1 MAKSKNEIDID
12 ELTTARKGRK
22 VAATI
27 NEKGRTRVQLA
38 SSRKDG
44 SNFDTLTLKE
54 PEPEP
59 QADADWPDPAEDGYV
74 ETAFDTSKLD

>member
-1 MAKSKNEIDID
+1 MAKPKREIDIT

-44 SNFDTLTLKE
+44 SNFDTLTLAQ
-54 PEPEP
+54 PEPESEETTT
-59 QADADWPDPAEDGYV
+59 DAA
-74 ETAFDTSKLD
+74 